1 MVARRRLTAESAGTR
16 LRSIAVVGGLAVAA
30 TGTWSSVLALPAAR
44 LIPLAALAAAPGLLA
59 AGFLIPRVGAA
70 AMLLLAPPLLLVA
83 GLPIGALAPGGWRR
97 LAVDVSAG
105 PAHAIMADGRWA
117 SASASRAGVMLAAG
131 MLWTAGAALGV
142 SGRGNRDPVRRGRVR
157 RQLAFALLAAPW
169 LAALIV
175 RAPSHSA
182 WQGAV
187 VLVAGVLWFC
197 AERAALSVTVVVAV
211 PSAALATAV
220 GPHSSWFGL
229 SGLAP
234 PSPPFR
240 TLDTEPTYGPLTD
253 WRTGA
258 TMLIVTAGKPAL
270 WRMQTLDYYED
281 GYWTVD
287 SGALPELPEPAARRE
302 RVRVQVAG
310 LHENLVVSPGPV
322 DHVSARGKI
331 TPIDGGA
338 VALAP
343 MPAPGATYEVE
354 SSDMQVTAE
363 QLAQD
368 HARLGPAARAYTE
381 VGPTPPSR
389 SQLRALEWL
398 LGPLGDILRGYTKP
412 AVDPRVVA
420 LARRLASGAHTEW
433 QIVTRVE
440 RYLLDG
446 GRFRY
451 TTEVAEPGTQPLVD
465 FLLRTHA
472 GYCQHFAGAAALL
485 LRLVGVPAR
494 VVAGFATG
502 RQAAPDRYL
511 VRDVDA
517 HEWIEVYFEGYG
529 WVPFNPTPAADPAI
543 VAGTVDSRPRA
554 LDRGSSLEGVY
565 VGLALMAAAAIG
577 GVWLWSRR
585 RSTRADAYWVWRVAR
600 RAGCELAPSTTLTEV
615 RGLLAARIGASTAR
629 LAAEIE
635 RERFAAGPDVGRDRG
650 PMRVAHALL
659 SDLGPVRTLRFWVR
673 APRRVTPH

>member
-1 MVARRRLTAESAGTR
+1 
-16 LRSIAVVGGLAVAA
+16 
-30 TGTWSSVLALPAAR
+30 
-44 LIPLAALAAAPGLLA
+44 
-59 AGFLIPRVGAA
+59 
-70 AMLLLAPPLLLVA
+70 MLLLAPPLLLVA
-83 GLPIGALAPGGWRR
+83 GLPVGALAPGGWQR
-97 LAVDVSAG
+97 LAVHVSFG
-105 PAHAIMADGRWA
+105 PAQAIVADGRRGIG
-117 SASASRAGVMLAAG
+117 SASLAAVMLAAG
-131 MLWTAGAALGV
+131 VLWTAGAALGV
-142 SGRGNRDPVRRGRVR
+142 SGRGNRAPVRGGRVR
-157 RQLAFALLAAPW
+157 QPLAFALLAAPW

-175 RAPSHSA
+175 RTPSQSV

-197 AERAALSVTVVVAV
+197 AERAAMSLTVAVAV

-220 GPHSSWFGL
+220 GPHSRWFGL

-234 PSPPFR
+234 SAPPFR
-240 TLDTEPTYGPLTD
+240 TFDTEPTYGPLTAR
-253 WRTGA
+253 RTGA
-258 TMLIVTAGKPAL
+258 TMLIVTARRPAL

-287 SGALPELPEPAARRE
+287 SGELPELPEPAARRE

-310 LHENLVVSPGPV
+310 LRENLVVSPGAV
-322 DHVSARGKI
+322 DRVSAEGKI

-354 SSDMQVTAE
+354 SSDTQVTAE

-368 HARLGPAARAYTE
+368 RARLGPAAHAYTE
-381 VGPTPPSR
+381 VGPTPPSGA
-389 SQLRALEWL
+389 QLRALEWL
-398 LGPLGDILRGYTKP
+398 LGPLGEILRGYTEP
-412 AVDPRVVA
+412 PVDPRVVA

-440 RYLLDG
+440 RYLLDS

-451 TTEVAEPGTQPLVD
+451 TTEVAEPGPQPLVD

-485 LRLVGVPAR
+485 LRLAGVPAR

-502 RQAAPDRYL
+502 RQVGPDRYL

-517 HEWIEVYFEGYG
+517 HQWIEVYFEGYG

-543 VAGTVDSRPRA
+543 VAGTVDSSPRA
-554 LDRGSSLEGVY
+554 LDRASSLDGLY
-565 VGLALMAAAAIG
+565 VSVALIAAGAIG
-577 GVWLWSRR
+577 GVWFWSRR
-585 RSTRADAYWVWRVAR
+585 RASRADAEWVWRVAR
-600 RAGCELAPSTTLTEV
+600 RAGCEPAPSTTLREV
-615 RGLLAARIGASTAR
+615 QALLASRIGASTAG

-635 RERFAAGPDVGRDRG
+635 RERFAAGPDVSQDRG
-650 PMRVAHALL
+650 PIRVAHALL
-659 SDLGPVRTLRFWVR
+659 SDLGPIRALRFWVR